1 VEQETLPAS
10 YMNFIFVNGG
20 LIVPT
25 YRSPDDE
32 EALAFFRKV
41 FLTREV
47 IGIDCTLVI
56 EEGGS
61 LHCLSKQ
68 EPLFG

>member
-1 VEQETLPAS
+1 
-10 YMNFIFVNGG
+10 MNFIFLNGAVV
-20 LIVPT
+20 VPL
-25 YRSPDDE
+25 YRSPYDDQAMAYFR
-32 EALAFFRKV
+32 EACPDR
-41 FLTREV
+41 RV

-68 EPLFG
+68 EPVVEISQRL